1 MAPEAPEAQPSRP
14 RLEGEREQE
23 VLDATLDVL
32 VEVGYDRLTMD
43 AVASRARA
51 SKATL
56 YRRWA
61 GKAALV
67 TDALA
72 AAKGPVVTSDTGT
85 LRGDL
90 LAAFCGPGGFTE
102 PAHVRHLASVATAIA
117 TDPEFAA
124 AFRERVVAAKL
135 VALRHLFERAA
146 ARGELR
152 EDADLD
158 VLAPT
163 LPALLVHRC
172 HVLGEL
178 PDDALVERVVDQVVL
193 PAALRHTHPDSC
205 PDADTRSSRG

>member
-1 MAPEAPEAQPSRP
+1 MPETDSPAARP
-14 RLEGEREQE
+14 RVEGERGRE
-23 VLDATLDVL
+23 VLEAALAVL

-43 AVASRARA
+43 AVAARARA

-72 AAKGPVVTSDTGT
+72 ATKAPALTADTGS

-90 LAAFCGPGGFTE
+90 LAAFCGPDGFTG
-102 PAHVRHLASVATAIA
+102 PAHVQHLTSVATALA

-124 AFRERVVAAKL
+124 AFREHVVGARLA
-135 VALRHLFERAA
+135 ALRGVFERAR

-152 EDADLD
+152 DDVDLD
-158 VLAPT
+158 VLAPA
-163 LPALLVHRC
+163 LPGILLHRC

-178 PDDALVERVVDQVVL
+178 PDDAVVVRVVDQVIL
-193 PAALRHTHPDSC
+193 PAALRRTCGARPTGTA
-205 PDADTRSSRG
+205 ADPSKG

>member
-1 MAPEAPEAQPSRP
+1 MTPEAPQPRP
-14 RLEGEREQE
+14 RVEGDREQE
-23 VLDATLDVL
+23 VLDAALDVL

-43 AVASRARA
+43 AVATRARA

-72 AAKGPVVTSDTGT
+72 AARGPLVTSDTGT

-102 PAHVRHLASVATAIA
+102 PSHVRHLASVATAIA

-135 VALRHLFERAA
+135 LALRGVFERAA

-152 EDADLD
+152 DDADLD

-193 PAALRHTHPDSC
+193 PAALRPAHPDRR
-205 PDADTRSSRG
+205 PDRRTHS